1 VWLPLPDQSGGNL
14 AMGGRESFS
23 RGHKP
28 GPFRDPKNGVWG
40 SLIDGGTVNTSDNTK
55 QKQDWHEVTLAKPAS
70 VGRVVF
76 LSGDKSSNGAWFDT
90 SAGKPQ
96 VQVQTEKDGPWTT
109 VGELASYPATT
120 ATEAK
125 LVKSGA
131 HFTSTLAKP
140 SCGNKPNQSSSCAG
154 LAIYEH

>member
-1 VWLPLPDQSGGNL
+1 
-14 AMGGRESFS
+14 MGGRESFS

-28 GPFRDPKNGVWG
+28 GPFGDPKNGVWG